1 MGRPKMQAGS
11 SLIRLLPRSLR
22 ATSALQPFHC
32 AVMATFGVLSS
43 VLWPVLLAIAGLAR
57 GPQSK
62 SHTVKY
68 CSTVIVATTSAMVL
82 DLGRLP
88 DDA

>member
-1 MGRPKMQAGS
+1 MGRPKMQAG

-43 VLWPVLLAIAGLAR
+43 VLWPVLLDCRTAR

>member
-1 MGRPKMQAGS
+1 MGRPKMQAG

-43 VLWPVLLAIAGLAR
+43 VLWHRSSG
-57 GPQSK
+57 QS
-62 SHTVKY
+62 
-68 CSTVIVATTSAMVL
+68 C
-82 DLGRLP
+82 
-88 DDA
+88 